1 MKTYIIGPCAMESRS
16 LYLRE
21 ANILLEILEGKNWYY
36 KASFDKAN
44 RTSLNGG
51 RGLGIKEGVQ
61 LFKEVKEKHP
71 SIKLTTDIHECWQV
85 EQLAPYIDC
94 IQIPAFLCRQT
105 DLLVECAKT
114 FPIVNVKKGQWLG
127 PDNACKSVDK
137 IKNTSPNCEAWLTE
151 RGSNFGYNE
160 MTVNF
165 RHVPQ
170 FKESYDKV
178 IFDVTHSTQCS
189 DGFSAGGGDRVLA
202 EKYFFAAPIFNY
214 DGVFAEVHPNPPSA
228 VSDGNSQIYLDRLK
242 GMLRIHDSIQDSIT
256 GSPPVSNTL
265 SLSDDQKDKKL

>member
-1 MKTYIIGPCAMESRS
+1 MKTYIIGPCAMESES
-16 LYLRE
+16 VYMKE
-21 ANILLEILEGKNWYY
+21 AEALVKILKEKNWYY

-44 RTSLNGG
+44 RTSLKGG
-51 RGLGIKEGVQ
+51 RGVGLKEGLS

-71 SIKLTTDIHECWQV
+71 SIRLTTDIHECWQV
-85 EQLAPYIDC
+85 EYLAPYIDC

-105 DLLVECAKT
+105 DLLVECAKN

-137 IKNTSPNCEAWLTE
+137 IKNTSPDCEAWLTE

-170 FKESYDKV
+170 FKESFDKV
-178 IFDVTHSTQCS
+178 IFDVTHSTQCA

-202 EKYFFAAPIFNY
+202 EKYFLAAPIFNY
-214 DGVFAEVHPNPPSA
+214 DGVFAEVHPSPPSA
-228 VSDGNSQIYLDRLK
+228 VSDGSSQIYLDRLK
-242 GMLRIHDSIQDSIT
+242 GMLDIQAEVERTLDAR
-256 GSPPVSNTL
+256 SPISNAL
-265 SLSDDQKDKKL
+265 RPS